1 MEKISSLNCPLF
13 QGLEGESLEYALKL
27 LIAQRERYPKN
38 SILINAGTKAT
49 RFGVVIKGTVQIS
62 FCDIDGNSVLVANIS
77 KGDTFGEALCWVET
91 KESPFTVTAF
101 SDTEVLWLCPDKL
114 REASSDK
121 TACVLKNNYLS
132 LLAHKTLSMNNRVQ
146 ILSKPTLRQKIITYL
161 SQISNLK
168 GTKSFEIPFDRES
181 LALYLGANRSALSRE
196 LSNMEKE
203 GIIEFNKNNFVI
215 K

>member
-1 MEKISSLNCPLF
+1 MENKILLKCPLF
-13 QGLEGESLEYALKL
+13 KGFDEEKLNNALKIL
-27 LIAQRERYPKN
+27 SAKKEGYPKN
-38 SILINAGTKAT
+38 TTIISAGTKSN
-49 RFGVVIKGTVQIS
+49 RFGVVLEGIVQVS
-62 FCDIDGNSVLVANIS
+62 FLDIDGNSVLVANLPS
-77 KGDTFGEALCWVET
+77 GDTFGEALCWVET
-91 KESPFTVTAF
+91 KESPFTITAF

-114 REASSDK
+114 REASSDE
-121 TACVLKNNYLS
+121 TACLLKNNYLS

-161 SQISNLK
+161 SQVSNLK

-203 GIIEFNKNNFVI
+203 GIIEFNKNTFVI